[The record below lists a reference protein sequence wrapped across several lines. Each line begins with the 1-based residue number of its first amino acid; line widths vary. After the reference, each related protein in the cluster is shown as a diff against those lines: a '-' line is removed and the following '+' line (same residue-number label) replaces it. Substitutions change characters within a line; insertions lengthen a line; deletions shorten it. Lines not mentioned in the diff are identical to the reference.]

1 MTTTPETTAGSSE
14 LPSVRP
20 ERRPQ
25 ATRGGAAAEM
35 ITEQGRTRIAG
46 IVVQKIA
53 GIAARE
59 VTGVYEL
66 GGGAAR
72 AMGALRE
79 RVGRGTPGT
88 GVSVE
93 VGEKQAA
100 VDLDLTVEYGVPIHE
115 VAAEVREN
123 IIGAIERMTSLEV
136 TEVNITVHDVHIEG
150 EEPEAPQA
158 PRVE

>member
-14 LPSVRP
+14 LPAARP
-20 ERRPQ
+20 ERRQP
-25 ATRGGAAAEM
+25 TRVGGTAAEM
-35 ITEQGRTRIAG
+35 ITEQGRTTIAS

-53 GIAARE
+53 GLAARE

-66 GGGAAR
+66 GGGAATAR
-72 AMGALRE
+72 AMGALRGA
-79 RVGRGTPGT
+79 VGRGTPAT

-100 VDLDLTVEYGVPIHE
+100 VDLDLTVEYGVAIHE

-123 IIGAIERMTSLEV
+123 VIGAIERMTSLEV
-136 TEVNITVHDVHIEG
+136 TEVNVTVHDVHIEG
-150 EEPEAPQA
+150 EEPEAP
-158 PRVE
+158 RVE

>member
-1 MTTTPETTAGSSE
+1 MTTPETTARSSE

-20 ERRPQ
+20 EGRPQ
-25 ATRGGAAAEM
+25 PTRGGTAAEM
-35 ITEQGRTRIAG
+35 ITEQGRTRIAS

-150 EEPEAPQA
+150 EEPEAPPA